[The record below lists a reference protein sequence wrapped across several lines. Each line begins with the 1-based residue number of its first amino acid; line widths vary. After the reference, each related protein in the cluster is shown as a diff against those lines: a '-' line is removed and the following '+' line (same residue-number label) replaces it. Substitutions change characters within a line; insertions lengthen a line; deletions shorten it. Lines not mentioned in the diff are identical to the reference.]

1 MYLHASAVKRLRGTG
16 WRQAVGRLQLGC
28 GGDAGAG
35 RCAAAAAAAAAAADA
50 RCRRSRRARAFL
62 RPSLQVRRRRG
73 GRRVRGLGLRQIRL
87 QSILHTLQ
95 HKVAFLHTSGHVPAT
110 WMQWTTYAAVAA
122 RQREAQ
128 PQSTVGVHHNHQ
140 NSTVGLH
147 QLCKSPTCIAST
159 VHVDSDASQ
168 PRRQRSHNRPPP
180 RAFSEVFA
188 DTAFSEGR
196 VFAPARLNASY
207 KL

>member
-1 MYLHASAVKRLRGTG
+1 
-16 WRQAVGRLQLGC
+16 LG
-28 GGDAGAG
+28 
-35 RCAAAAAAAAAAADA
+35 
-50 RCRRSRRARAFL
+50 
-62 RPSLQVRRRRG
+62 PSLQVRRRRG

-95 HKVAFLHTSGHVPAT
+95 HKVAVLHTSGHVPAT
-110 WMQWTTYAAVAA
+110 WMQSTTYAAVAA
-122 RQREAQ
+122 RQREAPTTKYSGSTPQ
-128 PQSTVGVHHNHQ
+128 PPKQYSRTTPALQITH
-140 NSTVGLH
+140 LH
-147 QLCKSPTCIAST
+147 R